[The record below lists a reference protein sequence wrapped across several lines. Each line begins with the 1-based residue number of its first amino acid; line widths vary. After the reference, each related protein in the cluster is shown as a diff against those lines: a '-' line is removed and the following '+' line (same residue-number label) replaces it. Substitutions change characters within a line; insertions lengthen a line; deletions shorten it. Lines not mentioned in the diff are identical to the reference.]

1 MDFANWISTIWTTI
15 TDFLNFLLE
24 LPQFIIDFLYIFPND
39 IQIIILSAL
48 TILSILLVYR
58 FIK

>member
-1 MDFANWISTIWTTI
+1 MDFTNWIGTIWTII

-24 LPQFIIDFLYIFPND
+24 LPQFIIDFLYIFPSD